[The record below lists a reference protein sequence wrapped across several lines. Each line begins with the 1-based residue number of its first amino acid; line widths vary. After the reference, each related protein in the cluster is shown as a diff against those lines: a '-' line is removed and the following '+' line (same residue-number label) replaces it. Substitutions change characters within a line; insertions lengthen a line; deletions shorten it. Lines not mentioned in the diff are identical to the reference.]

1 MKKFGICLLALTMA
15 VLLAAPAWAASI
27 TPYGSMRLGTYWVN
41 HDFNDFDPGW
51 TDDDSDSS
59 LMIDIADISRFGAKG
74 QAGDI
79 YGVVELGLVGQE
91 NANEYTWAAGGGN
104 NLAVYTRLI
113 YGKWD
118 FGGGTLLVGQDYT
131 PVTYVSSQQGPG
143 IFDDDTNTSYDVQNA
158 FIGVGTLWDSRIP
171 QIKLSLDNGFYVMVG
186 QNDHGVPPGAVAG
199 GDADLMIPK
208 VVTGFNFKKEGL
220 YLGPGIAYS
229 SYNYNDEAVAGTF
242 DDNITSWFL
251 FLHGK
256 VDLGAAALKFTGHYG
271 ENLGNYAI
279 SARSNRYD
287 GTLNASSAYVNGTDV
302 DNATCYGGW
311 VQAAFAL
318 DPGTL
323 TLGWGYS
330 SSQNDTTAVADYD
343 EKDELM
349 GVFVN
354 YKIPITDNFSATP
367 EFDYWDGMDD
377 ANGAKDPDHWAL
389 GVTWQMDF

>member
-1 MKKFGICLLALTMA
+1 MKKFGTCLVALTLA
-15 VLLAAPAWAASI
+15 VLLAAPAMAASI

-41 HDFNDFDPGW
+41 HEFNDYAPLTW
-51 TDDDSDSS
+51 TTDEDDSG
-59 LMIDIADISRFGAKG
+59 LMINIATISRFGAKG
-74 QAGDI
+74 QVGDI
-79 YGVVELGLVGQE
+79 YGQAELGIVGGE
-91 NANEYTWAAGGGN
+91 NNVEYTAGGN
-104 NLAVYTRLI
+104 PLSVYTRLL

-118 FGGGTLLVGQDYT
+118 FGGGTLTIGQDYT
-131 PVTYVSSQQGPG
+131 PVTYTSAQQGIG
-143 IFDDDTNTSYDVQNA
+143 IFDDYLSQSYDLQNA
-158 FIGVGTLWDSRIP
+158 FIGAGTLWDSRRP
-171 QIKLSLDNGFYVMVG
+171 QIRLNLDNGFYVAAIQTNTAARPQGDTVATGDVDVILPKMV
-186 QNDHGVPPGAVAG
+186 V
-199 GDADLMIPK
+199 
-208 VVTGFNFKKEGL
+208 GFNFKKEGL
-220 YLGPGIAYS
+220 YLGPGVAYN
-229 SYNYNDEAVAGTF
+229 SYNYNDEAVAGGTF
-242 DDNITSWFL
+242 DDSITSWIL

-330 SSQNDTTAVADYD
+330 SSENTDIGA
-343 EKDELM
+343 EKDDLM

-367 EFDYWDGMDD
+367 EFDYWDGMENADGD
-377 ANGAKDPDHWAL
+377 TDPDHWAL